1 MRKIGCLCVLS
12 LLVGLVPAMADTW
25 NFSFNA
31 TTLPSGAGLGTFVVT
46 SGVITGLT
54 GTIGTDMMTLT
65 SVGGFAGNDNAFSGV
80 APYFTPGGLAFTAAG
95 TDYNL
100 FSGWEVGCG
109 TCIGMTANAGTP
121 YRVLDFSA
129 TQQVPDGGMT
139 LMMLGCAL
147 VGVETLRRKLRA

>member
-1 MRKIGCLCVLS
+1 
-12 LLVGLVPAMADTW
+12 MADTW
-25 NFSFNA
+25 NFSFSA

-54 GTIGTDMMTLT
+54 GTLGTDAMTLT
-65 SVGGFAGNDNAFSGV
+65 SVGGFASNDNAFSGV
-80 APYFTPGGLAFTAAG
+80 APYFTFAGLSFTAAAIN
-95 TDYNL
+95 YNIY
-100 FSGWEVGCG
+100 GGGGEPGCG
-109 TCIGMTANAGTP
+109 TCISMQTTIGTP

-129 TQQVPDGGMT
+129 TQQVPDGGVT